1 MSAHVAGDVSTDSAG
16 DRVAR
21 LLAAPRYEI
30 MPFRGVEGAVG
41 ELPAG
46 SRVTVTASPSHGLM
60 RTIEVAER
68 LAASGYE
75 VIPHLSARMVSG
87 RRELIAIVERLAAAG
102 IDQAFVVGGDA
113 SPPAGPYHE
122 AGDLLDEL
130 AGLDHPFTRIG
141 IGGYPEGHPLI
152 ADDKLLEALARK
164 QPYAAYV
171 VTQLCFDAG
180 VLAAWVQT
188 IREQGI
194 DLPVVVGLPGVVE
207 RRRLAAISLQTGVGA
222 SLRYLR
228 KNRSQLSALLRSRH
242 YDPTKLT
249 RAVAGRLRDEDLD
262 AGAHLFTFNQVE
274 ATRAWV
280 EAMRTTGRAG
290 TRRSRGSGPTS
301 TAAA

>member
-1 MSAHVAGDVSTDSAG
+1 MASHPVSEVSSGTS
-16 DRVAR
+16 RVTR

-30 MPFRGVEGAVG
+30 MPFRGVEGEVE

-46 SRVTVTASPSHGLM
+46 ARVTVTASPSHGLM
-60 RTIEVAER
+60 RTVEMSER
-68 LAASGYE
+68 LAASGYN
-75 VIPHLSARMVSG
+75 VVPHLSARMVRG
-87 RRELIAIVERLAAAG
+87 RQELVAIVERLAAAG

-130 AGLDHPFTRIG
+130 AGLDHPFTSIG

-152 ADDKLLEALARK
+152 PDDKLLEALRRK
-164 QPYAAYV
+164 QPHAAYV

-180 VLAAWVQT
+180 VLADWVQT
-188 IREQGI
+188 IRAQGI

-207 RRRLAAISLQTGVGA
+207 RRRLAAISLQTGVGG

-228 KNRSQLSALLRSRH
+228 KNRRQLSALMRSRH

-249 RAVAGRLRDEDLD
+249 RAVADSLQDEDLD
-262 AGAHLFTFNQVE
+262 AGAHLFTFNQVG

-280 EAMRTTGRAG
+280 EALRATESPVGR
-290 TRRSRGSGPTS
+290 RRPGSSPTS

>member
-152 ADDKLLEALARK
+152 ADDKLLEALRRK
-164 QPYAAYV
+164 QPHAAYV

-180 VLAAWVQT
+180 VLAGLGADDPGRRASTCPWSSGCPAW
-188 IREQGI
+188 
-194 DLPVVVGLPGVVE
+194 
-207 RRRLAAISLQTGVGA
+207 SSGA
-222 SLRYLR
+222 SWPRY
-228 KNRSQLSALLRSRH
+228 RSKPASAPRCATCVR
-242 YDPTKLT
+242 T
-249 RAVAGRLRDEDLD
+249 AV
-262 AGAHLFTFNQVE
+262 
-274 ATRAWV
+274 
-280 EAMRTTGRAG
+280 
-290 TRRSRGSGPTS
+290 S
-301 TAAA
+301 